1 MDTFDTMFSTQ
12 CTLHEQLAREV
23 FDRLPEAGLLV
34 AILDRAGNCWASD
47 SEAFGKLGLT
57 EELLTDVRSRV
68 DDGVDPVTVQIAET
82 LLTVTQLAAEQ
93 ANCGYVMV
101 ALPQAA
107 VTTSS
112 IDLVEALLGQIGVV
126 ARLLERNEG
135 LARAATA
142 CLRGYTANTGPTN

>member
-1 MDTFDTMFSTQ
+1 MDTFDTMLSTQ
-12 CTLHEQLAREV
+12 CALHEQLAREV

-47 SEAFGKLGLT
+47 SEAFAKLELT
-57 EELLTDVRSRV
+57 EALLTDVRSRV

-82 LLTVTQLAAEQ
+82 HLTVTQLATEQ

-112 IDLVEALLGQIGVV
+112 IDLLEALLGQIGVV
-126 ARLLERNEG
+126 ARLLERNQG
-135 LARAATA
+135 LALAATA
-142 CLRGYTANTGPTN
+142 CVRGYTTNAGPTN